1 MSYNIQRGLIILIA
15 ALRAEVHQQIDGVGH
30 SRGVLGR
37 LEDGLVFGMF
47 LAARFLGR
55 HLSALYLAFCLISV
69 AAASSARKAVRK
81 VLREILWCSEGRAR
95 RLSGG
100 AAALQRWKSLPNM
113 LPRLSFEC

>member
-15 ALRAEVHQQIDGVGH
+15 ALGTEVHEQVDGVGH
-30 SRGVLGR
+30 SRGVLGG

-81 VLREILWCSEGRAR
+81 VLREILCSEGRAR

-100 AAALQRWKSLPNM
+100 AAALQR
-113 LPRLSFEC
+113 